1 MKKLVALIILAAIVS
16 CDDGDLIVEDLNF
29 ENATVQAC
37 DIPVDEDISEY
48 LFYIINDTDFETISL
63 DLNTTDNILTEE
75 RIYGPYSLGSNN
87 LEYRKLSGAAGSTYY
102 CNDVPPASPSTT
114 QAFIGEAGN
123 IMIGTTIVEEDNDGI
138 SAIDEGINLSDL
150 SLSRDTDGDGLP
162 DYKDEDDDGDNVL
175 TVNEGVNLTDL
186 SLSQNTDA
194 NVPNG
199 DMIPDYLDADDDG
212 DGIPTIQEDLNRDLN
227 PRNDIIGTTPNY
239 LNAAATVAAS
249 PAIDRYIQH
258 NFTNTATLD
267 ITIEDLTMTSDDREI
282 IFAVYEFGTYVRTLS
297 ISITPAF

>member
-194 NVPNG
+194 TIPNG

-212 DGIPTIQEDLNRDLN
+212 DGIPTIQEDLNSDLN

>member
-212 DGIPTIQEDLNRDLN
+212 DGIPTIQEDLNSDLN